1 MSEKIILRTGGMSCA
16 SCSAKI
22 ERTVGKLNGVLS
34 VNANFSEN
42 TVFVEFDPEK
52 ISSEYISDAIRK
64 SGYDVLEG
72 DNDTIME
79 KERKESIALKRDL
92 TISVVFTAILMIM
105 AMGPM
110 LGLNIPFHDNA
121 ELYSIIQLI
130 LCIPVIFS
138 GRRFYIR
145 GIPSLLRGNPT
156 MDTLIALGT
165 LAAIIYSL
173 YSIITIF
180 QGNDSA
186 MHSLFFDSAAMIITL
201 VSVGKY
207 LESRSKVRTNDA
219 VKGLMDL
226 APPTAEIER
235 GKDTVTIPIEE
246 VNIGDITV
254 IRPGNRIP
262 IDGKVIEGLSHVD
275 ESMLTGESMPVK
287 KTIGDEV
294 YSGTTN
300 STGVL
305 RAEVTRIGGD
315 TALSKIVRMIKD
327 AQSTKAPV
335 ARIADKVASIFV
347 PVVILI
353 AVAAAVLWMLA
364 GKGLEFSLVI
374 LISVLVISCPCALG
388 LATPL
393 AITVGTGRAAE
404 YGILFKDAATLE
416 RSGNISEIILDKT
429 GTLTE
434 GSPKVER
441 IITDIDEKEFIA
453 YVASA
458 ESVSEHPLGK
468 AVISYAK
475 DLSVEIYRPEEFT
488 SVTGKGIICT
498 VKGKNVIVGNDRLL
512 MENKIE
518 FSDNISNDEGMTQIY
533 VAIDGIYVGSI
544 SMGDPVRK
552 TSRSAVSHLKK
563 MNINVTMV
571 TGDSDSTAK
580 KIAKETG
587 IENIISKALP
597 EDKINIVKKIQAKG
611 ADVAMVGDGIND
623 SPALIQA
630 DIGIAIGSGTDIA
643 IDSADVILMNDDMR
657 NIPATFAIG
666 KATIRNIRQNL
677 FFAFCYNVVCI
688 PIAAGLPFLLG
699 LSSFTEMPMIA
710 ALAMSCSSISVVL
723 NSLRLKGFK
732 PDCYTD

>member
-1 MSEKIILRTGGMSCA
+1 MSEKIVLRTGGMSCA
-16 SCSAKI
+16 SCSSKI

-121 ELYSIIQLI
+121 ELYSMVQLI

-235 GKDTVTIPIEE
+235 GKDTVIIPIEE

-287 KTIGDEV
+287 KTIGDEI

-305 RAEVTRIGGD
+305 RAEVTRMGGD

-335 ARIADKVASIFV
+335 ARIADKVASVFV
-347 PVVILI
+347 PVVIII

-364 GKGLEFSLVI
+364 GKGLEFSLII

-416 RSGNISEIILDKT
+416 RSGSITEIILDKT

-434 GSPKVER
+434 GSPKVEK
-441 IITDIDEKEFIA
+441 IVTNMDEKEFIA

-475 DLSVEIYRPEEFT
+475 DLSVEVYRPEEFT

-498 VKGKNVIVGNDRLL
+498 VNGKNVIVGNDRLII
-512 MENKIE
+512 ENKIG
-518 FSDNISNDEGMTQIY
+518 FSDNISNDDGMTRIY
-533 VAIDGIYVGSI
+533 VAIDGIYAGFI

-552 TSRSAVSHLKK
+552 TSHSAISHLKK
-563 MNINVTMV
+563 MDIKVTMV

-587 IENIISKALP
+587 IENVISKALP

-643 IDSADVILMNDDMR
+643 IDSADIILMNDDMR
-657 NIPATFAIG
+657 NIPATFSIG

-723 NSLRLKGFK
+723 NSLRLKRFK

>member
-22 ERTVGKLNGVLS
+22 ERTIGKLNGVLS

-42 TVFVEFDPEK
+42 TVFVEFEPEK

-92 TISVVFTAILMIM
+92 TISVVFTAILMVM

-110 LGLNIPFHDNA
+110 LGLNIPFQDNA
-121 ELYSIIQLI
+121 KLYSTIQLI

-165 LAAIIYSL
+165 LAAIIYSF
-173 YSIITIF
+173 YSIVTIF

-235 GKDTVTIPIEE
+235 GNETVIIPIEE

-287 KTIGDEV
+287 KTIGDEI

-305 RAEVTRIGGD
+305 RAEVTCTGTD

-347 PVVILI
+347 PVVIII
-353 AVAAAVLWMLA
+353 AVASAVLWMLA
-364 GKGLEFSLVI
+364 GKGLEFSLII

-434 GSPKVER
+434 GRPKVER
-441 IITDIDEKEFIA
+441 IMTDMDEKEFIA

-475 DLSVEIYRPEEFT
+475 DQSVDIYRPEEFT
-488 SVTGKGIICT
+488 SITGKGVVCI

-512 MENKIE
+512 IDNKVE
-518 FSDNISNDEGMTQIY
+518 FSNNISEDDGMTRIH
-533 VAIDGIYVGSI
+533 VAINGTYVGFI
-544 SMGDPVRK
+544 SLGDPVRK
-552 TSRSAVSHLKK
+552 TSHIAISHLKK
-563 MNINVTMV
+563 MDIKVTMV

-587 IENIISKALP
+587 IENVVSRALP
-597 EDKINIVKKIQAKG
+597 QDKINIVKKIQAKG
-611 ADVAMVGDGIND
+611 VDVAMVGDGIND

-643 IDSADVILMNDDMR
+643 IDSADIILMNDDMR
-657 NIPATFAIG
+657 NIPATFSIG

-710 ALAMSCSSISVVL
+710 AFAMSCSSISVVL
-723 NSLRLKGFK
+723 NSLRLKRFK
-732 PDCYTD
+732 PDCCTG

>member
-16 SCSAKI
+16 SCSVKI

-235 GKDTVTIPIEE
+235 GKDTVAIPIEE